1 MLLGTAIVF
10 GFLGSLH
17 CLGMCAP
24 LLWAIP
30 ENPEKRTRWWI
41 NKLIYN
47 AGRIS
52 IYALLGLLVGL
63 IGEGVSLVGWQQHI
77 SWITGVIL
85 ILGLALSIWGSRIRI
100 FNSFSI
106 GFNQSVKRGL
116 SKTLASK
123 TYKSQLMFG
132 VFNGLLPCGLVYMA
146 LIASLSMTTISGS
159 MAYMALFGLG
169 TIPMMLGAAYFK
181 KSIQSLKSISF
192 NKLYPKIVLTI
203 AILLIVRGMNLG
215 IPYLSPKV
223 NTSTN
228 MTICETP

>member
-1 MLLGTAIVF
+1 MLLGTAIAF

-30 ENPEKRTRWWI
+30 ENPEKRARWWI

-52 IYALLGLLVGL
+52 MYALLGVLVGL

-85 ILGLALSIWGSRIRI
+85 IVGLSLSIWGGRIRM
-100 FNSFSI
+100 FNAFST
-106 GFNQSVKRGL
+106 GFNQRIKRGL

-123 TYKSQLMFG
+123 TYRSQLMFG

-146 LIASLSMTTISGS
+146 LIASLSMTSIGGS

-181 KSIQSLKSISF
+181 KSIQSLKTISF

-223 NTSTN
+223 SYSTDI
-228 MTICETP
+228 TICETP

>member
-1 MLLGTAIVF
+1 MLLATAIAF

-30 ENPEKRTRWWI
+30 ENPQKRARWWI

-47 AGRIS
+47 TGRIS
-52 IYALLGLLVGL
+52 IYALLGLLVGF

-100 FNSFSI
+100 FSSFST
-106 GFNQSVKRGL
+106 GFNQRVKRGL

-123 TYKSQLMFG
+123 TYRSQLMFG

-146 LIASLSMTTISGS
+146 LIASLSMTSIGGS

-203 AILLIVRGMNLG
+203 AVLLIVRGMNLG

-223 NTSTN
+223 DMSAG